1 MAEPHPYTFKIE
13 PDPMRELRYRW
24 SVCEGELVHRRSAH
38 SYATRREAEA
48 DAVKAVQRQAESWKN
63 HSRAAS

>member
-1 MAEPHPYTFKIE
+1 MAATHPYTFKIE

-24 SVCEGELVHRRSAH
+24 SVCEGEQIHRRSPH

-48 DAVKAVQRQAESWKN
+48 EATKAVQRQAETWKN
-63 HSRAAS
+63 QSRVTT